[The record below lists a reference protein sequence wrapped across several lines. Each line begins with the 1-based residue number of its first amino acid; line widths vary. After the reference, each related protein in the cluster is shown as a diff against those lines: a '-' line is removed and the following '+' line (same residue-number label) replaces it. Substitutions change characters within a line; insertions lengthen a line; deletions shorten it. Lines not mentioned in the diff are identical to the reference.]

1 MPAVGKDESLFS
13 TQHSGLRLMCVTLAC
28 FLLHLLAPD
37 SATAPEAQPSDLMA
51 ATQDPAGGTCKEE
64 PLSWLEPSCSVWRQ
78 EYLRMHLAA
87 YLFRKSPDAAGAVG
101 PGDAQPVA
109 AEEALH
115 DRPQTPGSE
124 ALWEELYGSGERYLA
139 AGFLTEAMGEYERS
153 MRPVGLSAE
162 QRLLSRVGLI
172 KANIGMG
179 RLEEANRGF
188 QELSGEGSREEPA
201 VALVEAILACFAQ
214 DFERASALLG
224 RHVASWRLVP
234 NLEVLVGYSLLRLQR
249 YEEAGRIFQI
259 AAQSGWK
266 PIRDFALL
274 GLSDSLQATGRC
286 KEAESS
292 FASVS
297 QDESP
302 AAILGVAELGMRA
315 GDLERAG
322 GELKRLISCASNDY
336 WKGIAYTYLLA
347 LKHRQGKRA
356 EWLQTAREARGLAL
370 TPEWERHVRE
380 QRVRA
385 LEESLSEL
393 AKEGSPEDIL
403 LLAGQSGDVRP
414 FLSTEAQRVIREA
427 YERLGFM
434 APDSGV
440 SKGEPQ
446 EDPGAQLRAARMA
459 WMNEQVETAWELLG
473 QYEKKGSQVDLNEAR
488 LLRACLLFQLGNL
501 DGASKCLE
509 GSREGVSIEVL
520 LGVAKVESRLRMFGE
535 AAADFGAALEKGLAS
550 QDERRHVHRRMA
562 ELSYRQGKF
571 AEAAHHAEMAE
582 EKSSAGAGRAPEPVG
597 ILARV
602 RLGQLEPANQQAG
615 QMPSGPDAVVIR
627 EIMEVQNL
635 VEALQRNGYVR

>member
-1 MPAVGKDESLFS
+1 
-13 TQHSGLRLMCVTLAC
+13 
-28 FLLHLLAPD
+28 
-37 SATAPEAQPSDLMA
+37 
-51 ATQDPAGGTCKEE
+51 
-64 PLSWLEPSCSVWRQ
+64 
-78 EYLRMHLAA
+78 
-87 YLFRKSPDAAGAVG
+87 
-101 PGDAQPVA
+101 
-109 AEEALH
+109 
-115 DRPQTPGSE
+115 
-124 ALWEELYGSGERYLA
+124 
-139 AGFLTEAMGEYERS
+139 
-153 MRPVGLSAE
+153 
-162 QRLLSRVGLI
+162 
-172 KANIGMG
+172 
-179 RLEEANRGF
+179 
-188 QELSGEGSREEPA
+188 
-201 VALVEAILACFAQ
+201 
-214 DFERASALLG
+214 
-224 RHVASWRLVP
+224 
-234 NLEVLVGYSLLRLQR
+234 
-249 YEEAGRIFQI
+249 
-259 AAQSGWK
+259 
-266 PIRDFALL
+266 
-274 GLSDSLQATGRC
+274 
-286 KEAESS
+286 
-292 FASVS
+292 
-297 QDESP
+297 
-302 AAILGVAELGMRA
+302 
-315 GDLERAG
+315 
-322 GELKRLISCASNDY
+322 
-336 WKGIAYTYLLA
+336 
-347 LKHRQGKRA
+347 
-356 EWLQTAREARGLAL
+356 
-370 TPEWERHVRE
+370 
-380 QRVRA
+380 
-385 LEESLSEL
+385 
-393 AKEGSPEDIL
+393 
-403 LLAGQSGDVRP
+403 
-414 FLSTEAQRVIREA
+414 VIREA

-440 SKGEPQ
+440 SKGESQ